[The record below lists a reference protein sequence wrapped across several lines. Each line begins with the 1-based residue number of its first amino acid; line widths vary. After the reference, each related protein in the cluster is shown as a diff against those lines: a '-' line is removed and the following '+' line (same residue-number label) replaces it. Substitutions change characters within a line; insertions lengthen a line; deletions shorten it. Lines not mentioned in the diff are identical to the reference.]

1 MNQLLRKDMMPTTN
15 EGRMERMSQ
24 LLKKCALLAVC
35 AALAL
40 CFTTRSAHAQMV
52 DMSGTGEH
60 LFFGYW
66 STANYMN
73 TQLNV
78 HSPLGVRDS
87 NEPMNVVHVRLR
99 SAAPDAPGAPNT
111 VVSFNICL
119 TPGDSWT
126 ATMSSDGL
134 MVADPG
140 ECDEMV
146 AQSLD
151 TRTVTHVATPEMGD
165 MVPLSAD
172 SGYAEAW
179 VRPVGALN
187 DDSVPCAAGDI
198 GATERCGED
207 GVVGG
212 VDPDVMPDNAM
223 PMNISGVASLVSPMS
238 GFSSSYNAVALTMCG
253 NQAVDDTGVTIA
265 AAVAANTEGGDD
277 GNGCWHVTHADS
289 TPFAATDVAGAPI
302 MAALNTPNRDLLTG
316 RWTAINDDNVMSHTK
331 VVVTFAG
338 GNPLLYAGYDK
349 GGVDVRA
356 EVTGVD
362 PLTAY
367 VFDDT
372 GHIALRSHEVEL
384 GMGVN
389 MCMFGHGMMDGD
401 MMDGDMMDMM
411 DGDMMP
417 MLSCNG
423 MEMGMIDGMSGE
435 FRIFNN
441 TAAAVAARTPALP
454 TDGTSTADP
463 ETAGSR
469 QITNSGKEAV
479 GIGAADVAAT
489 PAVDEG
495 AQVPDGGSLP
505 AIGLVFSYFMG
516 TDGTQYDQATPMQ
529 WISID
534 TDGTGTDD
542 TGLGL

>member
-1 MNQLLRKDMMPTTN
+1 MNQLLRKYAMQTTN
-15 EGRMERMSQ
+15 EGRMENMSQ
-24 LLKKCALLAVC
+24 LLKKCALLAACV
-35 AALAL
+35 ALAL

-87 NEPMNVVHVRLR
+87 GEPMNVVHIRLR

-126 ATMSSDGL
+126 AAMSSDGL

-151 TRTVTHVATPEMGD
+151 TRTVTHVATPKMGE

-179 VRPVGALN
+179 VRPMGGLK
-187 DDSVPCAAGDI
+187 DDSVPCTAADI
-198 GATERCGED
+198 LADGRCGTD
-207 GVVGG
+207 AVVGG
-212 VDPDVMPDNAM
+212 VDPDVAPDNAM
-223 PMNISGVASLVSPMS
+223 AMNISGLASLVAPMS
-238 GFSSSYNAVALTMCG
+238 GFSSSYNAVALTQCG
-253 NQAVDDTGVTIA
+253 DRTDDNN
-265 AAVAANTEGGDD
+265 ANTLGTATTIMAATTDVG
-277 GNGCWHVTHADS
+277 GNGCWHVETTG
-289 TPFAATDVAGAPI
+289 TPLANSDVAGAPI
-302 MAALNTPNRDLLTG
+302 MAALNSPNRDLLTG
-316 RWTAINDDNVMSHTK
+316 RWTSIADDNVMSHTK
-331 VVVTFAG
+331 LVVTFAG
-338 GNPLLYAGYDK
+338 GNPLLYTGYDK

-356 EVTGVD
+356 EASGVD
-362 PLTAY
+362 PLTTY

-372 GHIALRSHEVEL
+372 GYIALRSHEVEL

-401 MMDGDMMDMM
+401 MMDGDMMD
-411 DGDMMP
+411 GDMMP

-423 MEMGMIDGMSGE
+423 MEVGMIDGMSGE

-441 TAAAVAARTPALP
+441 TAAAVAARAPALP
-454 TDGTSTADP
+454 TDGTVAQP
-463 ETAGSR
+463 ETEGSR

-489 PAVDEG
+489 AAVDEG
-495 AQVPDGGSLP
+495 AQVPDGGPLP

-516 TDGTQYDQATPMQ
+516 TDGTQYDQVTPMQ

-534 TDGTGTDD
+534 TDDTGADD